1 MDDSRRK
8 QIIKIKSRK
17 VMKTTKLI
25 AWICRFKESATK
37 TTLDT
42 DDFLREFYQ
51 ASTEQITSM
60 LSLLFPNLR
69 R

>member
-1 MDDSRRK
+1 MIVEENKLSKSSQEKLWK
-8 QIIKIKSRK
+8 QQNS
-17 VMKTTKLI
+17 

-60 LSLLFPNLR
+60 LSLLFPNLWR
-69 R
+69 